1 MGLLFRIGCSTFLG
15 FALLLLLRGDLTLAL
30 LLFFGFAVSF
40 ALALGRLLLLLPGF
54 LAAALLITALPG
66 LALRSLIFAALDFP
80 LTGYALIVFSNGT
93 LA

>member
-1 MGLLFRIGCSTFLG
+1 MSLLLCTGSCTFLCLT
-15 FALLLLLRGDLTLAL
+15 LLLLSQGQLPLAL
-30 LLFFGFAVSF
+30 LFFFFFAVSL

-54 LAAALLITALPG
+54 LAAALFITARLG
-66 LALRSLIFAALDFP
+66 LALRSLIFAAFDFP